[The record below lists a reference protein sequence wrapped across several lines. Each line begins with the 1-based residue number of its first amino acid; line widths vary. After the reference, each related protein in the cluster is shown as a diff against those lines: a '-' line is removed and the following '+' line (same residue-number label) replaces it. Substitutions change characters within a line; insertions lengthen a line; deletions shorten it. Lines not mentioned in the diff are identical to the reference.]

1 MSLQH
6 SLENCCADAIGYHH
20 KMAILYNMKGFW
32 NSTIALL
39 DDMQQKGMIR
49 GEWHDYIEVAND
61 LEELKKVIS
70 R

>member
-6 SLENCCADAIGYHH
+6 SLENSCAHTIGYHH
-20 KMAILYNMKGFW
+20 KMVILYNMKDFW